1 MLNLDLCHPFPRSL
15 PFYSDSFFY
24 MALSQVI
31 LEYAFLYRLSQW
43 APNELKNKI
52 NELKLYNPCF
62 WKLWLIVKKK
72 KKERKKEKR
81 ERERK
86 QDY

>member
-1 MLNLDLCHPFPRSL
+1 
-15 PFYSDSFFY
+15 

-31 LEYAFLYRLSQW
+31 LEYAFLYRLTQW

-52 NELKLYNPCF
+52 VFNEVKLYNPCF
-62 WKLWLIVKKK
+62 WMIWLFLKKK
-72 KKERKKEKR
+72 KKKRKKEKR

>member
-1 MLNLDLCHPFPRSL
+1 
-15 PFYSDSFFY
+15 

-62 WKLWLIVKKK
+62 WMLWLIVKKK
-72 KKERKKEKR
+72 KKKKK
-81 ERERK
+81 K
-86 QDY
+86 

>member
-1 MLNLDLCHPFPRSL
+1 
-15 PFYSDSFFY
+15 